1 MKLNLMSEEDA
12 YNLNVGDTIYD
23 SNNRKVEVINKTL
36 NTLLIE
42 KYMTKGQKIVLHT
55 YMTYIEI
62 AQNYTTHIKED
73 NHGTNRDDNDQS
85 SKS

>member
-23 SNNRKVEVINKTL
+23 NRNRRVEIIEKNP
-36 NTLLIE
+36 NTLLVE
-42 KYMTKGQKIVLHT
+42 QYMTEDRTIVLHK
-55 YMTYIEI
+55 YRAYREI
-62 AQNYTTHIKED
+62 VQNYTTHIKED
-73 NHGTNRDDNDQS
+73 NYGTNRDGNDQS